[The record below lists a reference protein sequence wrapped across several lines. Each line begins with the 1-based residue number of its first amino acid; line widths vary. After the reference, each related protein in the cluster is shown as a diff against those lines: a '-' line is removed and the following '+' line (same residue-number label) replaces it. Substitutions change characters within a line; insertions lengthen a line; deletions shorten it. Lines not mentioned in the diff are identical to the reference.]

1 MAENHKEVHFGTQV
15 SNGGETESAPSNH
28 LVLFVRAG
36 KDGESYGGCPLCQR
50 MFMILLMK
58 AKAGELTFTVKT
70 VNMSKASMDF
80 KKIASR
86 LPVIM
91 HGSEIISDPDE
102 MIQYID
108 DHFPYPPMVYDNVKA
123 NEACLNVFSKFSFF
137 IKDVSHSSAPLL
149 SELKKLNGYLEQSS
163 HKYLCREVP
172 DHLDCMMLPKLQHIR
187 VVAKAYKD
195 FEIPAELKGVW
206 RYLKTAYND
215 EVFTRTC
222 PTDQEIVYHWQC
234 KPELPRLSRNI
245 MQYYDTEGE
254 PRHSFNVPAGTPS

>member
-1 MAENHKEVHFGTQV
+1 MAENHKTVQFGTEV
-15 SNGGETESAPSNH
+15 GGEGDSAPSNH

-36 KDGESYGGCPLCQR
+36 KDGESYGGCVLCQR

-70 VNMSKASMDF
+70 VNMSKASVDF

-108 DHFPYPPMVYDNVKA
+108 DNFPYPPMAYDKVKA
-123 NEACLNVFSKFSFF
+123 NDACMNVFSKFSFY
-137 IKDVSHSSAPLL
+137 IKDVSNSSTPLL
-149 SELKKLNGYLEQSS
+149 AELKKLNDYLENAP
-163 HKYLCREVP
+163 HKFLCRDVP
-172 DHLDCMMLPKLQHIR
+172 DHLDCMMLPKLQHIQ
-187 VVAKAYKD
+187 VVSKAYKD
-195 FEIPAELKGVW
+195 FEIPADLKGLW
-206 RYLKTAYND
+206 RYLKTAYD
-215 EVFTRTC
+215 EEVFTRTC

-234 KPELPRLSRNI
+234 KPELPRLDKAT
-245 MQYYDTEGE
+245 MHLYDTEGS
-254 PRHSFNVPAGTPS
+254 PRYSFSVPAGSA